1 MASTPERFNFKIS
14 NIYLLLLSPWRS
26 GLKYCK
32 KNPFPAAERSAGE
45 VLPEKSKIH
54 FCHKKI
60 TDQGWIII
68 KVANNNCK
76 LHSANIFE
84 ISAIRSNRNSIMTQ
98 PFANVCVYPSSLQ
111 SNFFSISN
119 SFIGTAQQLKTR
131 QLKKKLS
138 CVYLQS
144 ELDMKNSI
152 FCFEPSYT
160 YLNCLYIQTDF
171 QYQTFLE
178 SFD

>member
-1 MASTPERFNFKIS
+1 MTSSFFILYIGFKIS
-14 NIYLLLLSPWRS
+14 NIYLILLSPWRS

-32 KNPFPAAERSAGE
+32 KNPFPAAERSEGE

-84 ISAIRSNRNSIMTQ
+84 ISAIRRSNTNSPKQKFHHDSTFCKCI
-98 PFANVCVYPSSLQ
+98 CVYPSSLQ

-119 SFIGTAQQLKTR
+119 SFIGTA
-131 QLKKKLS
+131 
-138 CVYLQS
+138 
-144 ELDMKNSI
+144 
-152 FCFEPSYT
+152 
-160 YLNCLYIQTDF
+160 
-171 QYQTFLE
+171 
-178 SFD
+178 